1 MLREKIQTQIKD
13 IIENPSEL
21 ILLNKGMTE
30 AKERLRRRFLGSLQ
44 TNNFIAENIQQVEEP
59 RED

>member
-1 MLREKIQTQIKD
+1 
-13 IIENPSEL
+13 
-21 ILLNKGMTE
+21 MTE